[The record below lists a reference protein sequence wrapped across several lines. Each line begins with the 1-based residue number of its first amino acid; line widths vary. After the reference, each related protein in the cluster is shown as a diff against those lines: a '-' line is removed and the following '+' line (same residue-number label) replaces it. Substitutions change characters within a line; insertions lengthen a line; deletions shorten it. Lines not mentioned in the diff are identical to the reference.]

1 MSERQKNY
9 QGGSYSP
16 LIYQVQDVMAL
27 ITYSLPQS
35 FIANLRFF
43 HIQDFF
49 YLRNLLLILLP
60 QSFLLLYVYVF
71 IIIAKHVNH
80 WHSYQDLVVI
90 VGFLQNKPRC
100 VAYHETLCLQEGTVL
115 GSGGGQLG
123 AGLVGCCP
131 GNTLAELILKLVYT
145 VLQNSLFFFTF
156 MLQLCVQ
163 RRKETSVF
171 SSNIHIQQ
179 RVHLQEQDKLIFLCI

>member
-71 IIIAKHVNH
+71 IIIAKHANH
-80 WHSYQDLVVI
+80 
-90 VGFLQNKPRC
+90 
-100 VAYHETLCLQEGTVL
+100 
-115 GSGGGQLG
+115 
-123 AGLVGCCP
+123 
-131 GNTLAELILKLVYT
+131 
-145 VLQNSLFFFTF
+145 
-156 MLQLCVQ
+156 
-163 RRKETSVF
+163 
-171 SSNIHIQQ
+171 
-179 RVHLQEQDKLIFLCI
+179 